1 VRQSAAEIHHGY
13 PNIIISHSMGGL
25 VTRHALAGEGGGA
38 VAAKVL
44 GVVHGAQPVHG
55 APDAYHRAIAGTGA
69 EGLLGR
75 ITSEVLGP
83 DGPHIPIQPPAHDPA
98 FQQRQA

>member
-1 VRQSAAEIHHGY
+1 
-13 PNIIISHSMGGL
+13 MGGL

-55 APDAYHRAIAGTGA
+55 APDAYHRAIAGTGRKA
-69 EGLLGR
+69 SLAG
-75 ITSEVLGP
+75 S
-83 DGPHIPIQPPAHDPA
+83 PARYWALTD
-98 FQQRQA
+98 RT